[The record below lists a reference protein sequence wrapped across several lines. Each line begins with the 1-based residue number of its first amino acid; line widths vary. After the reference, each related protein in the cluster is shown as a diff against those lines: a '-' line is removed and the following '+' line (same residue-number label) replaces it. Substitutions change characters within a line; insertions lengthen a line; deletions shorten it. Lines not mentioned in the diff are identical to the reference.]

1 MIKIRTTNTIQSL
14 DDSNT
19 RFEEVIH
26 VIIEIRNVS
35 EREKDGIL
43 QYFRNDTSTKFEK
56 KINEGPRS
64 LIIEL
69 GLKGPF
75 AVKKKDFSSIVEM
88 ATSNSQDKSLKKI
101 KKLFSEKFKNFT
113 SVREKQAVSK
123 IYTMYL
129 KQLKEGN
136 IGKSKR
142 EFRQFLKNILE
153 N

>member
-1 MIKIRTTNTIQSL
+1 MTPIQDLKKSFTLSL
-14 DDSNT
+14 
-19 RFEEVIH
+19 RYEMFP
-26 VIIEIRNVS
+26 R
-35 EREKDGIL
+35 ERKMVFYNIL
-43 QYFRNDTSTKFEK
+43 EMTHQQNLKK

-69 GLKGPF
+69 SLKGPF
-75 AVKKKDFSSIVEM
+75 AVKKKDFSSIIEM
-88 ATSNSQDKSLKKI
+88 ATSSSQDKSLKKI

-113 SVREKQAVSK
+113 SVREKQVVSK

>member
-19 RFEEVIH
+19 KFEQVTD
-26 VIIEIRNVS
+26 IIMEIRNIS

-43 QYFRNDTSTKFEK
+43 QYFRNEISTNFEK
-56 KINEGPRS
+56 KISEGPRS
-64 LIIEL
+64 LTIEL
-69 GLKGPF
+69 SLRGPF
-75 AVKKKDFSSIVEM
+75 AVKKKDFSPIVDM
-88 ATSNSQDKSLKKI
+88 ATTSAQHKSLKKI
-101 KKLFSEKFKNFT
+101 KKLFLEKFKNFT
-113 SVREKQAVSK
+113 SVREKQIVSK

-129 KQLKEGN
+129 KELKDGN

-142 EFRQFLKNILE
+142 DFKQFLQNILE

>member
-69 GLKGPF
+69 SLKGPF

-129 KQLKEGN
+129 KKLKEGN